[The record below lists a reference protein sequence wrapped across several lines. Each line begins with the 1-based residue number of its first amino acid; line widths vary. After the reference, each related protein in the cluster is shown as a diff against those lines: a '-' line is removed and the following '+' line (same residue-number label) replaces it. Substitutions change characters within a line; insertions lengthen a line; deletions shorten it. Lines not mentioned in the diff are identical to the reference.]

1 MILAAIEAAIVER
14 IGAVT
19 SGHFAEITGLPA
31 SFDVEEPARVFRKL
45 PGAYVAFLGGR
56 ADPAVYQRPEPIGRW
71 GVYLVVP
78 GSSGE
83 EARRLGDAF
92 TPGAYRLVEQ
102 VLSGLTGFTIAGH
115 GALAFE
121 EVQRLY
127 SAAFDKAGLTVF
139 GLTFS
144 LTMSLTGSD
153 QLDPNALAAFKIYHV
168 DYVQPPVA
176 KPAASLPLPAGE
188 ADASDTLT
196 LPQ

>member
-1 MILAAIEAAIVER
+1 MTLAAIEAQIAAR
-14 IGAVT
+14 IAAVT
-19 SGHFAEITGLPA
+19 SGHFAEIAGLPS
-31 SFDVEEPARVFRKL
+31 SFEVEEPARVFRKL

-56 ADPAVYQRPEPIGRW
+56 ADPNVHQRPELVGRW

-92 TPGAYRLVEQ
+92 SPGAYRLTEQ

-127 SAAFDKAGLTVF
+127 SDAFDKAGLTVF
-139 GLTFS
+139 GLVFS
-144 LTMSLTGSD
+144 LTMSLTGAD
-153 QLDPNALAAFKIYHV
+153 QLDPNALAAFEIYHV
-168 DYVQPPVA
+168 DYVQPPVETPTA
-176 KPAASLPLPAGE
+176 PLPLPAGE